1 MIDKLVRIKISVFS
15 LAFFV
20 SMISCTQNDLPQRTE
35 TFDGGI
41 VFTSPYSITRSEAL
55 RYGSFKEGDK
65 VGVLGYCEAENLG
78 VDISSSPWDT
88 KKPFCT
94 PDVFYNQ
101 KLTYQGEGLWSYI
114 WDGTGNVGGIHP
126 WIKDNEDYT
135 YSFFAYYP
143 YVEISSY
150 TNKGDIPNNGGT
162 ITLSGEN
169 EKDNPTITYTM
180 PHDGN
185 SASGSKLEWK
195 NIPDFMLAYRVDHV
209 KSDGVVR
216 LPFRHLFCAFEF
228 RVNNY
233 NETSV
238 TIGGLRVS
246 GENFYKSVTV
256 TGQESGY
263 HVGDDRY
270 SGYFDV
276 ISASEAGFECP
287 AGNIIKDNDGN
298 IIEVIPTTVSIT
310 TDGSATAEGDP
321 IDLLFI
327 PDGNG
332 KLTENLNES
341 LYLNIEINELD
352 IQKSMNLKDASFEPG
367 VRSVFNINIV
377 GNDIYLQVES
387 TGSWDDGGDSDIV
400 FE

>member
-15 LAFFV
+15 LAFLV
-20 SMISCTQNDLPQRTE
+20 SMISCTQNDLPQGTE

-55 RYGSFKEGDK
+55 RYGSFKEDDM

-101 KLTYQGEGLWSYI
+101 KLTYKGEGLWSYI

-126 WIKDNEDYT
+126 WIEDNEKYT

-143 YVEISSY
+143 YVEISSH
-150 TNKGDIPNNGGT
+150 TNKGNIPNGGGT
-162 ITLSGEN
+162 ITLSGKN

-195 NIPDFMLAYRVDHV
+195 NVPDFMLAYRVDHV

-233 NETSV
+233 NETPV

-276 ISASEAGFECP
+276 ISNGFVCP
-287 AGNIIKDNDGN
+287 EGNIKKDTDGN

-310 TDGSATAEGDP
+310 TDGSAEGDP

-332 KLTENLNES
+332 KLTEDSNES
-341 LYLNIEINELD
+341 LYLNIKINELD
-352 IQKSMNLKDASFEPG
+352 FQKSMNLKDASFEPG
-367 VRSVFNINIV
+367 VRSIFNINIV

-387 TGSWDDGGDSDIV
+387 TGNWDDGGDSDIV

>member
-15 LAFFV
+15 LAFLV
-20 SMISCTQNDLPQRTE
+20 SMISCTQNDLPQGTE

-55 RYGSFKEGDK
+55 RYGSFKGGDK
-65 VGVLGYCEAENLG
+65 VGVLGYCEAENQG
-78 VDISSSPWDT
+78 VDISDSPWDT

-101 KLTYQGEGLWSYI
+101 ELTYQGEGLWSYT
-114 WDGTGNVGGIHP
+114 WSGTENVGGIHP

-150 TNKGDIPNNGGT
+150 TNKGNIPNGGGT

-180 PHDGN
+180 PHNGN
-185 SASGSKLEWK
+185 STDDMLEWK
-195 NIPDFMLAYRVDHV
+195 NVPDFMLAYRVDHV

-233 NETSV
+233 NETQV
-238 TIGGLRVS
+238 TINSLHVGG
-246 GENFYKSVTV
+246 EKFYKSVTV

-276 ISASEAGFECP
+276 ISTYGAGFECP
-287 AGNIIKDNDGN
+287 AGNIIKDTDGN

-310 TDGSATAEGDP
+310 TDGSATADGDP

-332 KLTENLNES
+332 KLTEDSNES
-341 LYLNIEINELD
+341 LYLNIEINELN
-352 IQKSMNLKDASFEPG
+352 IRKSMNLKDASFEPG

-387 TGSWDDGGDSDIV
+387 TGNWDDGGDSDIV

>member
-20 SMISCTQNDLPQRTE
+20 SMISCTQNDLPQGTE

-101 KLTYQGEGLWSYI
+101 KLTYQGEGLWRYI

-276 ISASEAGFECP
+276 ISAYEAGFECP

-332 KLTENLNES
+332 KLTADLNES
-341 LYLNIEINELD
+341 LYLNIEINELN
-352 IQKSMNLKDASFEPG
+352 IRKSMNLKDASFEPG

-387 TGSWDDGGDSDIV
+387 TGNWDDGGDSDIV

>member
-15 LAFFV
+15 LAFLV
-20 SMISCTQNDLPQRTE
+20 SMISCTQNDLPQGTE

-55 RYGSFKEGDK
+55 RYGSFKEDDM

-101 KLTYQGEGLWSYI
+101 KLTYKGEGLWSYI

-126 WIKDNEDYT
+126 WIEDNEKYT

-150 TNKGDIPNNGGT
+150 PNKGNIPNGGGT
-162 ITLSGEN
+162 ITLSGKN

-195 NIPDFMLAYRVDHV
+195 NVPDFMLAYRVDHV

-233 NETSV
+233 NETPV

-276 ISASEAGFECP
+276 ISNGFVCP
-287 AGNIIKDNDGN
+287 EGNIKKDTDGN

-310 TDGSATAEGDP
+310 TDGSAEGDP

-332 KLTENLNES
+332 KLTEDSNES
-341 LYLNIEINELD
+341 LYLNIKINELD
-352 IQKSMNLKDASFEPG
+352 FQKSMNLKDASFEPG
-367 VRSVFNINIV
+367 VRSIFNINIV

-387 TGSWDDGGDSDIV
+387 TGNWDDGGDSDIV

>member
-20 SMISCTQNDLPQRTE
+20 SMISCTQNDLPQGTE

-209 KSDGVVR
+209 
-216 LPFRHLFCAFEF
+216 
-228 RVNNY
+228 
-233 NETSV
+233 
-238 TIGGLRVS
+238 
-246 GENFYKSVTV
+246 
-256 TGQESGY
+256 
-263 HVGDDRY
+263 
-270 SGYFDV
+270 
-276 ISASEAGFECP
+276 
-287 AGNIIKDNDGN
+287 
-298 IIEVIPTTVSIT
+298 
-310 TDGSATAEGDP
+310 
-321 IDLLFI
+321 
-327 PDGNG
+327 
-332 KLTENLNES
+332 
-341 LYLNIEINELD
+341 
-352 IQKSMNLKDASFEPG
+352 
-367 VRSVFNINIV
+367 
-377 GNDIYLQVES
+377 
-387 TGSWDDGGDSDIV
+387 
-400 FE
+400 